1 MVNLEFERPGTWS
14 LGQKAGALGLILMV
28 LGPFLPY
35 WTRLYSS
42 GQGDS
47 VIYADVTTF
56 GLLFL
61 IPLTTA
67 MIFMLLLFFKLNIF
81 ILENGMLRK
90 VNHIIIIALGSL
102 FGLIYVIDAIR
113 AMGYSTSF
121 YSQFAGIGL
130 IFIIMG
136 YFLCTLAGYLEWQ
149 KPYLVGPQILIKRI
163 QPVPEV
169 STNGGYPINTSEE
182 ITLKPTTTVNNN
194 EKAPQTWSNHVSG
207 NGKTIEQC
215 RNCGRYTFFTKEKN
229 GDAITFRC
237 SECKTTFTLN

>member
-35 WTRLYSS
+35 WTRLYSN

-47 VIYADVTTF
+47 VIYADITTF

-81 ILENGMLRK
+81 IMENGMFMK
-90 VNHIIIIALGSL
+90 VNHMIIMVLGG
-102 FGLIYVIDAIR
+102 FMDAIR
-113 AMGYSTSF
+113 AMWYSTSF

-130 IFIIMG
+130 IFIITG

-169 STNGGYPINTSEE
+169 SANGGYPINTSEE

-194 EKAPQTWSNHVSG
+194 EKAPQTWSKHVSG

-215 RNCGRYTFFTKEKN
+215 ANCGKYTFFTKDKN
-229 GDAITFRC
+229 GDSIDFTC
-237 SECKTTFTLN
+237 SECGETFTLRK